1 VLVVDD
7 EGNRLGEFLADDA
20 RQLAKDRGLDLV
32 EVAPNAKPPVCR
44 LADYGK
50 MRYDRQK
57 REAAQRASQNRSQ
70 LKEIKVRPKT
80 DEHDLNVK
88 IRRAHSFLEDGNKVK
103 ITVWFRGREH
113 AHHEIGAEQCLRVAE
128 AVSDLGRIE
137 KQPSMDGRNMT
148 MILVP
153 SASGGDTPEAK

>member
-1 VLVVDD
+1 MDD